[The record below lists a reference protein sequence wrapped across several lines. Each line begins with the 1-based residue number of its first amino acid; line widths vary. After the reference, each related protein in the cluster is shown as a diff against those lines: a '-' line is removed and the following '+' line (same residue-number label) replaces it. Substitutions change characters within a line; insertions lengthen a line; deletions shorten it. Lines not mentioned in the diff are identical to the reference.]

1 MRIPPHPVLSL
12 LLAALLLG
20 AAALAPAGA
29 TAATDQ
35 RTYFEAPRELR
46 DAAAMPGALDELS
59 SLGVRAV
66 RQVLYWRDVAPAAG
80 SATKPDFDTTDPAA
94 YSWGQY
100 DAIVNAVKARGW
112 KLLLTVSGPV
122 PRWATEAKK
131 DQVTRPDAAEFTAF
145 MTAVARH
152 YGAKVDVWSIWNEP
166 NQPQFLKPQ
175 YDSRHHPYSPR
186 LYRKLYRGAL
196 KAFDTEGMTPTL
208 LFGETSPRGTG
219 KVVAPLTFLR
229 GALCLSKNYKRS
241 KSCGRLPAAG
251 IAHHAYT
258 TRKGPF
264 FKPDGPNDV
273 TIGVL
278 SRLTRA
284 VDRAGRAGAIPKGL
298 PIWLTE
304 FGIQSTPDPLYGV
317 SEQQQAEYR
326 AISER
331 IAYDNPR
338 VKAFSQYLLRDDDP
352 IKGVPKLA
360 RYGGFESGLRTAGG
374 KAKTSLGAFRL
385 PLVVRHLGAR
395 RASLW
400 GLVRPATGATT
411 AVLEYRDGRRGAF
424 RTLQNVTTGA
434 TGYFSVVVAY
444 RKGRQYRLT
453 WTPAG
458 GAARHGGPTRAYSA
472 P

>member
-1 MRIPPHPVLSL
+1 MPIPRFVLPL
-12 LLAALLLG
+12 TILLALLVPG
-20 AAALAPAGA
+20 LAQ
-29 TAATDQ
+29 AATDQ
-35 RTYFEAPRELR
+35 RTYFEAPRDLR
-46 DAAAMPGALDELS
+46 DPAAMNGALDELF
-59 SLGVRAV
+59 SLGVTAV
-66 RQVLYWRDVAPAAG
+66 RQVLYWRDVAPDNALR
-80 SATKPDFDTTDPAA
+80 TKPDFDTTDPGS
-94 YSWGQY
+94 YNWGQY
-100 DAIVNAVKARGW
+100 DAIVDAVKARGW

-131 DQVTRPDAAEFTAF
+131 DQLTRPDAAEFTAF

-152 YGAKVDVWSIWNEP
+152 YGTKVDVWSIWNEP

-175 YDSRHHPYSPR
+175 YDAKHHPYSPR

-196 KAFDTEGMTPTL
+196 KAFASEGMTPAV

-229 GALCLSKNYKRS
+229 GALCLSSHYKRS

-264 FKPDGPNDV
+264 FKPSGPNDV

-278 SRLTRA
+278 SRLTKA

-331 IAYDNPR
+331 IAYDNRR
-338 VKAFSQYLLRDDDP
+338 VKSFSQYLLRDDNS

-360 RYGGFESGLRTAGG
+360 RYGGFESGLRTASG
-374 KAKTSLGAFRL
+374 KAKISLGAFRL
-385 PLVVRHLGAR
+385 PLVVRHLGATK
-395 RASLW
+395 ASLW
-400 GLVRPATGATT
+400 GLVRPATGATSVT
-411 AVLEYRDGRRGAF
+411 VQYRNGTRGAF
-424 RTLQNVTTGA
+424 RNLANVTTGA
-434 TGYFSVVVAY
+434 TGVFKTVVAY
-444 RKGRQYRLT
+444 RKGRQYRLA
-453 WTPAG
+453 WTPQG
-458 GAARHGGPTRAYSA
+458 GPTRYGGPTRAYSA